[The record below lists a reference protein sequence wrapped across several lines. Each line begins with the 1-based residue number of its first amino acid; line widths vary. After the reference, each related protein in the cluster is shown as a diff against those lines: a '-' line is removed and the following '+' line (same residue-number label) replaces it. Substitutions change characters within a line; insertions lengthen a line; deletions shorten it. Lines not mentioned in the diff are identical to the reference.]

1 MLSPSNLQAI
11 SHSIKM
17 RKRPQAI
24 PEMPFE
30 NYSSSSYSPQGDGYT
45 RIPTLRPGEQFNPND
60 ATAYPSSMNLVAQ
73 YQEASKSV
81 ARIEAV
87 KGVDNTGM
95 PTGSVGSGFVV
106 AADGEIATDYHVV
119 KGASDIRVRLGN
131 NTYHASID
139 AVDQRT
145 DLALL
150 RLTDSFGQ
158 RFQPVNLATSSQM
171 APGDPTIALGYP
183 AGEQKMF
190 MSVSGF
196 NWAPGG
202 FQGYRRFGDIVGSLK
217 GGLMPGE
224 DPNRTSL
231 ESAINADQG
240 ISGGPMFNDRFQ
252 VVGVM
257 DIGTT
262 NGTKGDA
269 TPVEDLQRLLST
281 TQRMRMA
288 TNTGS
293 VYGLNL
299 RNEMPT
305 NVYTP
310 PPGYGY
316 GLSTFGASNYYSQ
329 SVRTESYSVPN
340 LSAGSQ
346 SSATWADLARILDR
360 R

>member
-1 MLSPSNLQAI
+1 
-11 SHSIKM
+11 
-17 RKRPQAI
+17 
-24 PEMPFE
+24 MPFE
-30 NYSSSSYSPQGDGYT
+30 NYSSSSNSPQGDGYT
-45 RIPTLRPGEQFNPND
+45 RIPTLRVGEQLNPND

-87 KGVDNTGM
+87 KGVGDDGM

-106 AADGEIATDYHVV
+106 TSDGEIATDYHVV
-119 KGASDIRVRLGN
+119 KGASEIRVKLGN
-131 NTYHASID
+131 TTYHASID
-139 AVDQRT
+139 TVDQRT

-150 RLTDSFGQ
+150 KLTDSYGQ
-158 RFQPVNLATSSQM
+158 SFQPVNLAPSSQM
-171 APGDPTIALGYP
+171 ESGAPTIALGFP
-183 AGEQKMF
+183 AGEQKMY
-190 MSVSGF
+190 MSAGGF

-224 DPNRTSL
+224 DPNRISL

-262 NGTKGDA
+262 TGTKGDA

-281 TQRMRMA
+281 TQRVRTA

-293 VYGLNL
+293 QWGLTL
-299 RNEMPT
+299 QNEAPS
-305 NVYTP
+305 NYYSP
-310 PPGYGY
+310 PPGYGTQSSY
-316 GLSTFGASNYYSQ
+316 GAQSYYPQ
-329 SVRTESYSVPN
+329 NARTEVYSTPSPA
-340 LSAGSQ
+340 SA
-346 SSATWADLARILDR
+346 SSTWADLARILDR

>member
-1 MLSPSNLQAI
+1 MS
-11 SHSIKM
+11 
-17 RKRPQAI
+17 
-24 PEMPFE
+24 FD
-30 NYSSSSYSPQGDGYT
+30 NYSSSYTRPGDGYT
-45 RIPTLRPGEQFNPND
+45 SIPTLRVGEQLNPND

-73 YQEASKSV
+73 VMEAQKSV

-87 KGVDNTGM
+87 KGTASDGS

-106 AADGEIATDYHVV
+106 TADGEIATGYHVV
-119 KGASDIRVRLGN
+119 KGASDIRVKLGN

-150 RLTDSFGQ
+150 RLTDAFGQ
-158 RFQPVNLATSSQM
+158 RFQPVNLAPSSQM
-171 APGDPTIALGYP
+171 EQGAATIALGFP
-183 AGEQKMF
+183 AGEQKMY
-190 MSVSGF
+190 MSAGGF
-196 NWAPGG
+196 SWAPGG

-224 DPNRTSL
+224 DPNRVAL
-231 ESAINADQG
+231 ESAMNADQG
-240 ISGGPMFNDRFQ
+240 ISGGPMFNSRFQ

-262 NGTKGDA
+262 TGTKGDA

-281 TQRMRMA
+281 TRRVNVA

-293 VYGLNL
+293 QWGLNL
-299 RNEMPT
+299 RSEMPS
-305 NVYTP
+305 NANNLYQP
-310 PPGYGY
+310 PPGYDFQPTY
-316 GLSTFGASNYYSQ
+316 TASNFQPTYAASNYYAQGAQNARSE
-329 SVRTESYSVPN
+329 VYRTSTYSAPPEQV
-340 LSAGSQ
+340 A
-346 SSATWADLARILDR
+346 ATWDSLARILDR